1 VISHPESRVTI
12 GHKVRKEQQLES
24 PPPNLQVPERKVR
37 RPGARGRAASSG
49 RIAYRVTFARGVLA
63 LTLGVAMLVQPEKT
77 SDNLATYMGVF
88 WALTGVVSIRS
99 ALAGER
105 TRGIPLVSGCAGVV
119 AGVATLFRGRL
130 DDVAAESLFV
140 YVLGTV
146 ILLTGVA
153 HVLGGFTTGD
163 ELDRRRSR
171 SSVLLGMMEIAL
183 GLLFLIGSVENSR
196 AAYWAAGVWALTGG
210 VILIGDALLLRRRL
224 RSATPA

>member
-1 VISHPESRVTI
+1 VWR
-12 GHKVRKEQQLES
+12 
-24 PPPNLQVPERKVR
+24 
-37 RPGARGRAASSG
+37 ARGTSRG
-49 RIAYRVTFARGVLA
+49 RVAYRVTFARGVLA
-63 LTLGVAMLVQPEKT
+63 LTLGGAMLVQPEKT

-88 WALTGVVSIRS
+88 WALTGFVGIRS

-105 TRGIPLVSGCAGVV
+105 TRGIPLVSGCAGIV

-130 DDVAAESLFV
+130 DEVAPESLFV

-146 ILLTGVA
+146 ILLTGIA

-171 SSVLLGMMEIAL
+171 SSALLGMMEIAL